1 MFPNSI
7 ACAASIIVWSSTWR
21 WAVASST
28 TMPEQL
34 EPRGP
39 QRACRPI
46 ELVVKVERQSCRG
59 PALVRDRSTSRIV
72 ADVRLSPGLALY
84 RLGPRAP
91 GGHALSGIV
100 EDEGP
105 WPQATAACP
114 VHPIRHV
121 PAPGQPRGTR
131 RLDMCSVVSSAG
143 GLRDSRCGAL
153 IDAPGSTV
161 IRINDPRLRGF
172 EADVGRRKDVM
183 VLNRKLLTMYAN
195 KNEPKEKYLPAEKY
209 IWRDGRQRGHM
220 ACEVLPKPEL
230 NAESCRGRRAGEKAN
245 TTIILQQFANYR
257 RNEARRL
264 HSYLRQACLLHKEL
278 PAPAMYAMSGELSR
292 QASRFL
298 GLGGS
303 RAASTG
309 FHTFLLAVVL
319 CKRVRLFGFDDAGP
333 AQVGRYRVHYWE
345 DGTASEHRTKA
356 ALRSHNLSLEHAF
369 FRGLGERRPD
379 DSTRGWSQAAAPAVV
394 QGPGALTVQF
404 SDCATPALDRD
415 LQALQQAQHAGAHA

>member
-161 IRINDPRLRGF
+161 IRINDPRLRDY
-172 EADVGRRKDVM
+172 EPDVGSRTDVM
-183 VLNRKLLTMYAN
+183 VLNRKLLGLYAAR
-195 KNEPKEKYLPAEKY
+195 KPPKETAAEKY
-209 IWRDGRQRGHM
+209 VWRDGHLRGDI

-230 NAESCRGRRAGEKAN
+230 NVESCRGRRTGTKAN
-245 TTIILQQFANYR
+245 TTIILQTFAIYKPENADLMR
-257 RNEARRL
+257 K
-264 HSYLRQACLLHKEL
+264 YLRQACILNNQLM
-278 PAPAMYAMSGELSR
+278 APAMYAMSGELSR
-292 QASRFL
+292 LASRFF
-298 GLGGS
+298 GGS
-303 RAASTG
+303 KEASTG
-309 FHTFLLAVVL
+309 FHTFLLAALL

-333 AQVGRYRVHYWE
+333 ASQVGPYRVHYWE
-345 DGTASEHRTKA
+345 DGAAHEHRTRDA
-356 ALRSHNLSLEHAF
+356 MRSHNLSLEHAF